1 MTDPKK
7 EHRIVNS
14 VRELVE
20 LPEFSFVRGHDG
32 FRHEKQDDGKWYMVS
47 GSGRHSEDSIEL
59 PATVL
64 YEPEPSKL
72 RTIRDRARNAAVVE
86 WRVRIAEGTASTP
99 KEHAHAVADAV
110 LEVLFPTTGVAALD
124 LHLTEDVID

>member
-7 EHRIVNS
+7 AHRIVNT

-20 LPEFSFVRGHDG
+20 LPEFSFVRGDDG
-32 FRHEKQDDGKWYMVS
+32 FRHEKQDDGKWFMVS
-47 GSGRHSEDSIEL
+47 GGGRHSEDSIEL

-72 RTIRDRARNAAVVE
+72 ATIRDRARNAAVVE
-86 WRVRIAEGTASTP
+86 WRVRVAEGTQGTP
-99 KEHAHAVADAV
+99 KDHAEAIADAV
-110 LEVLFPTTGVAALD
+110 LTVLFPGSSPTAG
-124 LHLTEDVID
+124 LTPMEDVR